1 MARKGGKSAA
11 RAAEWAEGC
20 ELKAEMAA
28 VELAQERARW
38 SRRLRLDKQY
48 IRFCRAAEL
57 AAPEEVARK
66 RARIE
71 FEIENGCDFVEVEP
85 NSRVYVR
92 KDDHDHAMLLRQER
106 EKLQAR
112 REHMQM
118 RLSKVTATYI
128 PP

>member
-1 MARKGGKSAA
+1 
-11 RAAEWAEGC
+11 
-20 ELKAEMAA
+20 LKAEMAA